1 MKFEPANLR
10 KHRRIFAAFCGKKLP
25 VVFSSAK
32 GGGRNCRAIL
42 RSNTATCRPQKLQ
55 RRKPGRKSRVSA
67 GFSRRRLDRAHDK
80 VKEDAPEDLLRER
93 KGTSRRGSA
102 KPPVH
107 RGLPSRGPQNHS
119 NTGRK
124 LGLQGGAGAW
134 WAGLDADWLVL
145 GRRAG
150 AQ

>member
-10 KHRRIFAAFCGKKLP
+10 KHRGIFAAFCGKKLP

-55 RRKPGRKSRVSA
+55 RRKPGRKSRVST
-67 GFSRRRLDRAHDK
+67 GFSRRRLDRADDK

-102 KPPVH
+102 KTTRAPRAP
-107 RGLPSRGPQNHS
+107 LKGP
-119 NTGRK
+119 
-124 LGLQGGAGAW
+124 AEP
-134 WAGLDADWLVL
+134 
-145 GRRAG
+145 
-150 AQ
+150 